1 VAGRCGADGAP
12 GIVTGFGRVAVL
24 AAGLLG
30 VPAARHDQ
38 HVSHTRLVVE
48 GATVAARMRLFRDDF
63 EKGMAAYHRLTALDA
78 ARDPR
83 RDSLFAAYVNARFLL
98 DADGSRLRATVEGSG
113 VETDDQS
120 QPVVWFLLDFAG
132 TKPVTRISLRNL
144 VLQEQFADQ
153 QNIVQVLHLPDEAR
167 QTLYFAPGDAKA
179 QDLAF

>member
-1 VAGRCGADGAP
+1 
-12 GIVTGFGRVAVL
+12 
-24 AAGLLG
+24 
-30 VPAARHDQ
+30 
-38 HVSHTRLVVE
+38 
-48 GATVAARMRLFRDDF
+48 
-63 EKGMAAYHRLTALDA
+63 
-78 ARDPR
+78 
-83 RDSLFAAYVNARFLL
+83 VNARFLL

>member
-1 VAGRCGADGAP
+1 MI
-12 GIVTGFGRVAVL
+12 GITRSIVL

-48 GATVAARMRLFRDDF
+48 GTTVAARMRLFRDDI
-63 EKGMAAYHRLTALDA
+63 EKGMARFHHLEAFDA
-78 ARDPR
+78 AKDPR

-98 DADGSRLRATVEGSG
+98 EADGARLSATVEGSG
-113 VETDDQS
+113 VETDEQR
-120 QPVVWFLLDFAG
+120 QPIVWLLLDFAG
-132 TKPVTRISLRNL
+132 AKPVKRLALRNL
-144 VLQEQFADQ
+144 ILQDQFTDQ

-179 QDLAF
+179 QELSF